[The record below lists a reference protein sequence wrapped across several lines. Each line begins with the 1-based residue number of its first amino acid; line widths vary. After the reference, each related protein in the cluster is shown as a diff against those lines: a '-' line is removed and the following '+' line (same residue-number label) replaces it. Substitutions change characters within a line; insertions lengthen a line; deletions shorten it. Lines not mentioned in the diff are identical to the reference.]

1 VIGEHRKEE
10 VAIARNAIHEF
21 KAYIAEQSEWR
32 DSICRQAADDAGE
45 KIDDLNKELDYF
57 RTTFNRRVQY
67 FAAYQ
72 IVSDSVRVAR

>member
-21 KAYIAEQSEWR
+21 KAYIAEQSEFR
-32 DSICRQAADDAGE
+32 SSLRIFTDQVGE
-45 KIDDLNKELDYF
+45 KVDDLNKELDYF

-72 IVSDSVRVAR
+72 IVSDSVSLARP